1 MPGMLMF
8 LVFTFG
14 IQVFYLQGN
23 VRVLIA
29 DAVEGSATVTPD
41 VISLH
46 AVEIAVRHRL
56 LDGSMFQP
64 LLAILQDFDSRECVV
79 AESEIL
85 SSPLLRQLLSTC
97 SLFDNL
103 PCSIVEHLLSIR
115 CLPCICL
122 CFAFNRTPA
131 I

>member
-1 MPGMLMF
+1 MVWNLK
-8 LVFTFG
+8 LLNLKFG

-56 LDGSMFQP
+56 LDP
-64 LLAILQDFDSRECVV
+64 RRNDR
-79 AESEIL
+79 
-85 SSPLLRQLLSTC
+85 T
-97 SLFDNL
+97 
-103 PCSIVEHLLSIR
+103 IR
-115 CLPCICL
+115 LGRGEVGALINAVHRCHKRRHKGRSADI
-122 CFAFNRTPA
+122 
-131 I
+131 